1 MKKLGLTG
9 DKKKNITGKVYDEG
23 DLITCGET
31 GEGSGGGIY
40 E

>member
-1 MKKLGLTG
+1 MKKLALTG
-9 DKKKNITGKVYDEG
+9 DKKKNITGKVYDG